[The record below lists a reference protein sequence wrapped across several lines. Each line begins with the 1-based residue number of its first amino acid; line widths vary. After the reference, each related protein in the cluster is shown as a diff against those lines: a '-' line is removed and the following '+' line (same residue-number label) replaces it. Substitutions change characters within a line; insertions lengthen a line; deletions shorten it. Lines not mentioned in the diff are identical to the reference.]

1 MSAQQQSVTV
11 DDGVLAGI
19 RTTGTGRPTRL
30 ATLGLRRTVLE
41 LKTFFRNKESVIF
54 TFAFPIMILVLFGA
68 IFSGEVGRTGVD
80 FRQYLV
86 AGIMASGLVSVSFST
101 LAIGIAM
108 EQGDGTLKRLAGTP
122 MPKAAY
128 FLGKL
133 GMVLLTGIAEVAIT
147 LAIGVAAFD
156 LDLPDTA
163 AKWAT
168 FAWVC
173 LLGISAC
180 SLMGIA
186 YTRVIRNPKAAPAVV
201 TPPYIA
207 LQFISG
213 VYFVF
218 SEIPGWLQT
227 VAAVFPLKWMAQGLR
242 SVFLPDSFASVEP
255 AGGWELGR
263 TALVL
268 GAWCV
273 AGFIMSAMWFR
284 WRDRSNG

>member
-1 MSAQQQSVTV
+1 MSIQQTPALRGGSLRQ
-11 DDGVLAGI
+11 L
-19 RTTGTGRPTRL
+19 RTAGTGQPPGL
-30 ATLGLRRTVLE
+30 ATLGLHRIVLE
-41 LKTFFRNKESVIF
+41 LKTYFRNKESVVF

-68 IFSGEVGRTGVD
+68 IFSGEVGNTGVD

-86 AGIMASGLVSVSFST
+86 AGIMASGLVSAGFST

-108 EQGDGTLKRLAGTP
+108 EQDDGTLKRLAGTP

-128 FLGKL
+128 FVGKL
-133 GMVLLTGIAEVAIT
+133 GMVLVVGLAEVAIT
-147 LAIGVAAFD
+147 LGLGVVAFG
-156 LDLPDTA
+156 LQLPQTPA
-163 AKWAT
+163 RWFT

-180 SLMGIA
+180 SLMGVA
-186 YTRVIRNPKAAPAVV
+186 YTRVIRNAKAAPAVV

-242 SVFLPDSFASVEP
+242 SVFLPEMFASAE
-255 AGGWELGR
+255 AAHSWEHGR

-273 AGFIMSAMWFR
+273 AAFIMSVRWFR
-284 WRDRSNG
+284 WRGRGDS

>member
-1 MSAQQQSVTV
+1 MTASQDANHLGEGRLGQ
-11 DDGVLAGI
+11 L
-19 RTTGTGRPTRL
+19 RTIGKGRPASL
-30 ATLGLRRTVLE
+30 ATVGWHRVVLE
-41 LKTFFRNKESVIF
+41 LKTFFRNRESVIF

-68 IFSGEVGRTGVD
+68 IFSGRVGSTAVD

-101 LAIGIAM
+101 LATGISL

-128 FLGKL
+128 FIGKL
-133 GMVLLTGIAEVAIT
+133 GMVLVVGLAEVAVT
-147 LAIGVAAFD
+147 LGIGALAYG
-156 LDLPDTA
+156 LHLPDTP
-163 AKWAT
+163 AKWFT

-186 YTRVIRNPKAAPAVV
+186 YTRVIRNPKAASAVV
-201 TPPYIA
+201 TPPFIA

-218 SEIPGWLQT
+218 SELPKWLQT
-227 VAAVFPLKWMAQGLR
+227 VASFFPLKWIAQGLR
-242 SVFLPDSFASVEP
+242 SVFLPESFALTES
-255 AGGWELGR
+255 ARSWEHGR

-273 AGFIMSAMWFR
+273 AAFVMSVRWFR
-284 WRDRSNG
+284 WRAREDG